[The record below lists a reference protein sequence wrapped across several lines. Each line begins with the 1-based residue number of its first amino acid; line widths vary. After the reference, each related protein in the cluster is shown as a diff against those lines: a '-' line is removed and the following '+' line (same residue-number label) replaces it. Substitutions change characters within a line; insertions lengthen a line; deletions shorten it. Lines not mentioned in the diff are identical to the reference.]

1 MEHATGG
8 NEMTNPHPSRRS
20 HVLAAALVALALAAG
35 AAAAATPQWT
45 LTTDASIGFQRL
57 TPLGTLLVGTDA
69 MLGCVDPATGQWLWK
84 REDLKKF
91 KECNYDEIAN
101 TPYGLLDLG
110 AGGSQRRVE
119 VVDLATGQKKWD
131 SEPLPMN
138 SSQGLFQAP
147 EKRMLVLFGLPKKGN
162 KPVTVG
168 VDTETGEMKWQQDR
182 LFEKPLRLFEVK
194 GSGKVF
200 KRFSVDGNQPPVC
213 DGNAMIVWITADG
226 PTRIDL
232 DSGAKV
238 WVCDALKGKE
248 PAALADGYCGMLLAD
263 GVVYVPYEKSLQ
275 ALDAATGKLLW
286 AKEKDFKGRVV
297 QLQMTPHGLVV
308 RGAPTLNDKGK
319 LNGKAYIDVLDPK
332 TGLSVWAK
340 PFKDLDDATTFEIR
354 DGRIYIAADGELH
367 EIGLAD
373 GAARSIAKF
382 KFKEHE
388 VPTSLELRGDG
399 FLLSSDQTLLLL
411 DANGG
416 QKYLS
421 YFEAPSYSGW
431 MKLGVGLLTATMNAA
446 SYAAAQSQAN
456 ATGMSQTYYLSGNPT
471 LGKRFR
477 ATTQAEDFSYILT
490 TVTGDG
496 KKGPGLVKVGKA
508 TGQSVAELRL
518 GDKTP
523 EYVTDPI
530 ESRVFFLK
538 SDKTIEGYSM

>member
-1 MEHATGG
+1 MHRPRLILLLSAL
-8 NEMTNPHPSRRS
+8 P
-20 HVLAAALVALALAAG
+20 AAALALALAAPPVR
-35 AAAAATPQWT
+35 AATPQWT
-45 LTTDASIGFQRL
+45 LTTDTAIEFQRL
-57 TPLGTLLVGTDA
+57 TPLGTLLVGTDGL
-69 MLGCVDPATGQWLWK
+69 LGCVDPATGQWQWK

-101 TPYGLLDLG
+101 TPYGLLEVG
-110 AGGSQRRVE
+110 AGVGGMQRHLE
-119 VVDLATGQKKWD
+119 VLDLATGQAKWD
-131 SEPLPMN
+131 SEKLPMN
-138 SSQGLFQAP
+138 GSQGLFQAP
-147 EKRMLVLFGLPKKGN
+147 AKRMLVLFGLPKKGN

-194 GSGKVF
+194 GSGKIF
-200 KRFSVDGNQPPVC
+200 KRFSVDGNQPPVF
-213 DGNAMIVWITADG
+213 DTENSMVVWITADG
-226 PTRIDL
+226 PTKIDL
-232 DSGAKV
+232 DTGARV

-248 PAALADGYCGMLLAD
+248 PAALNDGYCGMLCVD

-275 ALDAATGKLLW
+275 AIDAQTGKLLW

-297 QLQMTPHGLVV
+297 QLELAPQGLVV

-340 PFKDLDDATTFEIR
+340 PFKDLDDATSFELK

-373 GAARSIAKF
+373 GSARAIGKF

-388 VPTSLELRGDG
+388 VPSTLELRGDG
-399 FLLSSDQTLLLL
+399 FLLSSDQTLMLLE
-411 DANGG
+411 ANGG

-421 YFEAPSYSGW
+421 YFEAPSFSGW
-431 MKLGVGLLTATMNAA
+431 MKLGVGLLTAAVNAA
-446 SYAAAQSQAN
+446 SAGSAYDRAM
-456 ATGMSQTYYLSGNPT
+456 ATGESQTYYLAGNPT

-477 ATTQAEDFSYILT
+477 ATTRAHDFTYILT

-496 KKGPGLVKVGKA
+496 KKGPGLAKVNKA
-508 TGQSVAELRL
+508 TGQADAQLRL

-523 EYVTDPI
+523 EYVTDSV
-530 ESRVFFLK
+530 ESRVFFLTNE
-538 SDKTIEGYSM
+538 KTIEGYAM

>member
-1 MEHATGG
+1 MHTQPPPRLRF
-8 NEMTNPHPSRRS
+8 T
-20 HVLAAALVALALAAG
+20 LAAAALALALLAP
-35 AAAAATPQWT
+35 AAPAATPQWT
-45 LTTDASIGFQRL
+45 LTTDTGIEFQRL
-57 TPLGTLLVGTDA
+57 TPLGTLLVGTDGL
-69 MLGCVDPATGQWLWK
+69 LGCVDPATGQWQWK

-101 TPYGLLDLG
+101 TPYGLLEVG
-110 AGGSQRRVE
+110 AGPGGIQKHVE

-138 SSQGLFQAP
+138 GSQGLFQAP
-147 EKRMLVLFGLPKKGN
+147 ARRMLVLFGVPKKGN

-194 GSGKVF
+194 GSGKIF
-200 KRFSVDGNQPPVC
+200 KRFSVDGNQPPVF
-213 DGNAMIVWITADG
+213 DTENSMIVWLTEDG
-226 PTRIDL
+226 PTRINL
-232 DSGAKV
+232 DTGERA

-248 PAALADGYCGMLLAD
+248 PAALRDGYCGMLLAG

-275 ALDAATGKLLW
+275 AIDAQTGKLLW

-297 QLQMTPHGLVV
+297 QLEMAPQGLVV

-340 PFKDLDDATTFEIR
+340 PFKDLDDATSFELR
-354 DGRIYIAADGELH
+354 GDKIYIAADGELH

-373 GAARSIAKF
+373 GAARAISKY

-388 VPTSLELRGDG
+388 VPTMLELRDEG
-399 FLLSSDQTLLLL
+399 FLLSSDQTLMML
-411 DANGG
+411 DTNGG

-421 YFEAPSYSGW
+421 YFEAPSFSGW
-431 MKLGVGLLTATMNAA
+431 MKLGVGLLTTALNAA
-446 SYAAAQSQAN
+446 SAAAAQQQAN
-456 ATGMSQTYYLSGNPT
+456 ATGMTQTYYLSGNPT

-477 ATTQAEDFSYILT
+477 ATTQAEDFTYILT

-496 KKGPGLVKVGKA
+496 KKGPGLVKVSKSS
-508 TGQSVAELRL
+508 GQAVKQLRL

-523 EYVTDPI
+523 EYVTDSI
-530 ESRVFFLK
+530 EGRVFFMK
-538 SDKTIEGYSM
+538 DDRTIEGYAM